1 MIELFARYRDRLRR
15 MVKLRMDRRLQGRLD
30 PSDVLQEAYLDVA
43 KRAAEYRA
51 NPAMPVFLWLRLITG
66 QKLMA
71 LHRKHL
77 GAQMR
82 NAGQEVSLHGGAL
95 PPASSISIAA
105 MLLGRITSP
114 TRAARRAEMQVRLQ
128 DVLNSMDPI
137 DREVLT
143 LRHFE
148 ELGNSETAQVLGI
161 SKAAASSRYIRAVM
175 RLKKELAS
183 HAGLLRRLRSTLGL
197 DRSPDSRSLPRCE
210 GTLDGQFLFLLGSR
224 PARAAGRRVPR
235 PPPARRESL
244 AVRVRRAVPPVGR
257 ADPRVLPGTRGD
269 GGTQAR
275 SRRPDRVAR

>member
-1 MIELFARYRDRLRR
+1 METVMPTESSETKLLLRRVEDGDETAMTELFARFRDRLRR
-15 MVKLRMDRRLQGRLD
+15 MVKLRMDRRLQGRFD
-30 PSDVLQEAYLDVA
+30 PSDVLQEAYLDVSR
-43 KRAAEYRA
+43 RAGEYRD
-51 NPAMPVFLWLRLITG
+51 NPAMPIFLWLRFITG

-77 GAQMR
+77 GVQMR

-114 TRAARRAEMQVRLQ
+114 TRAARRAELQVRLQ
-128 DVLNSMDPI
+128 DVLNSMEPV

-175 RLKKELAS
+175 RLKKELA
-183 HAGLLRRLRSTLGL
+183 TM
-197 DRSPDSRSLPRCE
+197 
-210 GTLDGQFLFLLGSR
+210 
-224 PARAAGRRVPR
+224 
-235 PPPARRESL
+235 
-244 AVRVRRAVPPVGR
+244 
-257 ADPRVLPGTRGD
+257 PGFFD
-269 GGTQAR
+269 A
-275 SRRPDRVAR
+275 

>member
-1 MIELFARYRDRLRR
+1 METMMATESSETRILLRRVEDGDEGAMIELFARYRDRLRK

-30 PSDVLQEAYLDVA
+30 PSDVLQDAYLDVA

-51 NPAMPVFLWLRLITG
+51 NPVMPIFLWLRLITG

-71 LHRKHL
+71 LHRRHL

-128 DVLNSMDPI
+128 DVLNSMEPI

-161 SKAAASSRYIRAVM
+161 SKAAASGRYIRAVM

-183 HAGLLRRLRSTLGL
+183 M
-197 DRSPDSRSLPRCE
+197 
-210 GTLDGQFLFLLGSR
+210 
-224 PARAAGRRVPR
+224 
-235 PPPARRESL
+235 
-244 AVRVRRAVPPVGR
+244 
-257 ADPRVLPGTRGD
+257 PGFFET
-269 GGTQAR
+269 
-275 SRRPDRVAR
+275 